1 MSRTLMPDPA
11 TAKSARPAIAAPA
24 TQRRAVRAV
33 MRDPEVVCS
42 SAAARGST
50 GRSERSDSGRAER
63 RGGARDDGH
72 GNGKREETGATR
84 VIISLARRANPGG
97 SRPFP
102 ATTITDKRNEMSPRD
117 LATRARARGIRRVPP
132 SRSGVCSVRDNTMVG
147 GGLRTPRCD
156 RVWHAGSGGFTPTPT
171 PEGVFHFL
179 LSEGRMG
186 EQASERPACKIF
198 AHISV
203 INFCT

>member
-11 TAKSARPAIAAPA
+11 TAKSARPAMAAPA

-84 VIISLARRANPGG
+84 VISLARRANPGG

-156 RVWHAGSGGFTPTPT
+156 RVWHAESGGFTPTPT

-179 LSEGRMG
+179 LSEGRVG

>member
-11 TAKSARPAIAAPA
+11 TAKSARPAMAAPA

-63 RGGARDDGH
+63 RGGAGRWAWEWQTRGDGRDARQSRAP
-72 GNGKREETGATR
+72 RE
-84 VIISLARRANPGG
+84 PGG

-117 LATRARARGIRRVPP
+117 LATRARARGQTRL
-132 SRSGVCSVRDNTMVG
+132 SRSGVCRCVI
-147 GGLRTPRCD
+147 TPWLAVD
-156 RVWHAGSGGFTPTPT
+156 FDAEHSRVARGIGASPPTPT

-179 LSEGRMG
+179 PRGG
-186 EQASERPACKIF
+186 WASRRASAQHVIF